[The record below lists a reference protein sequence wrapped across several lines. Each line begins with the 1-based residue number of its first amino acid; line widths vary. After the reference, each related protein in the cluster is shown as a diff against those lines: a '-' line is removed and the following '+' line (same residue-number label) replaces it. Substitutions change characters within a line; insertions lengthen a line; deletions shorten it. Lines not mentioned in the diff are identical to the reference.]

1 MSSRRPRPRHAECRE
16 TRPRVLR
23 VIYTPAPPGVRVR
36 SEDPQGTGEE
46 GLINCVQ
53 WTNFARDCRETPES
67 AASRRDPV
75 ASKFIQ

>member
-53 WTNFARDCRETPES
+53 WTNFARDS
-67 AASRRDPV
+67 ATAERPPRAPKRSPRCP
-75 ASKFIQ
+75 